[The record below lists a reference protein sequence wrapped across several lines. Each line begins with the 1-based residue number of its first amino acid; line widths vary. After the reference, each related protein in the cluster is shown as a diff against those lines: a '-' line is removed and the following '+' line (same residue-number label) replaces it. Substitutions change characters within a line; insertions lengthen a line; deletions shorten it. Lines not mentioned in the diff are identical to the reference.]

1 MDCIVGLALA
11 FFVSFILVFSGGVVY
26 SKVNDVLR
34 TAIGV
39 VIGGL
44 IVIVAMKLIAN
55 TSCSWI
61 ITSAGTVI
69 GVLVGFLCVK
79 KWL

>member
-1 MDCIVGLALA
+1 MNCIVGFASA
-11 FFVSFILVFSGGVVY
+11 FFISFVLVFSGGWVY
-26 SKVNDVLR
+26 SKVSNVLR
-34 TAIGV
+34 TAIGM

-44 IVIVAMKLIAN
+44 IVIVAKKLIAD

-69 GVLVGFLCVK
+69 GMLVGFLCVRQ
-79 KWL
+79 WF

>member
-1 MDCIVGLALA
+1 M
-11 FFVSFILVFSGGVVY
+11 
-26 SKVNDVLR
+26 
-34 TAIGV
+34 

-44 IVIVAMKLIAN
+44 IVIVAKKLIAD

-69 GVLVGFLCVK
+69 GMLVGFLCVRQ
-79 KWL
+79 WF